1 MFMNRNLSKIV
12 IIACILSTS
21 IPTPAADWPQ
31 WGGTNNRNMV
41 SQEKNLPDSFEPDRE
56 KASAQ
61 GSSGSKAE
69 NVKWIA
75 RLGAYAYGNPTVAD
89 GRVFVGTNAH
99 TLSKDPRFD
108 YNKGGLLK
116 CFDEADGRLLWQLP
130 TPERRKLPPK
140 IHFTHQYLGIC
151 SSPTVDGDRLYIV
164 TSANEIVCLD
174 VRGQANGNDGPFM
187 DEARYM
193 AGPGKTP
200 VKLNEKD
207 GDIIWRFDLID
218 ELGVFPHDAASCSAL
233 IVGDMLYVGTSNG
246 VDEPHAKVLA
256 PQAPSLIVLD
266 KFTGR
271 LLATDA
277 ENIGTRLWHAQW
289 ASPSSGKVGDKILIF
304 FGGGD
309 GICYAFEALA
319 AAPDKPVHLKKVF
332 SYDGNPPE
340 YKFRDGKPIP
350 YYDGDR
356 RKSGSPNKNDGSYIG
371 PNQIIATP
379 VFHEGRVYV
388 AIGQDPA
395 HGRGKG
401 MLHCIDASKTGDI
414 TKTGV
419 IWTYA
424 DIDRSMATAAV
435 HDGLVYVV
443 DVAGRLHCVD
453 AETGKR
459 CWVYETNDETWG
471 GPLFADG
478 KLYFGNKRRVYI
490 MAAGRTPKLLSAI
503 RLSAPAFSTPV
514 AANGVL
520 YVASNRYLWATH
532 LTQ

>member
-1 MFMNRNLSKIV
+1 MLLNRTLLQV
-12 IIACILSTS
+12 AFAVCILSTS
-21 IPTPAADWPQ
+21 FSAPAADWPQ

-41 SQEKNLPDSFEPDRE
+41 SQEKGLPDSFEPDRK
-56 KASAQ
+56 KASGQ
-61 GSSGSKAE
+61 GNNGQKAR

-89 GRVFVGTNAH
+89 GRVFVGTNAQ
-99 TLSKDPRFD
+99 TLSADPRFD
-108 YNKGGLLK
+108 FTKGGLVK
-116 CFDEADGRLLWQLP
+116 CFDEAGGKLLWQLP
-130 TPERRKLPPK
+130 VPERRKLPPRM
-140 IHFTHQYLGIC
+140 HFGHQYLGVC
-151 SSPTVDGDRLYIV
+151 SSPTVDGGRVYVV
-164 TSANEIVCLD
+164 TSANEVVCLD

-193 AGPGKTP
+193 AGTGKKP
-200 VKLNEKD
+200 IKLTEKD

-246 VDEPHAKVLA
+246 VDKAHTKVLA
-256 PQAPSLIVLD
+256 PQAPTLIVLD
-266 KFTGR
+266 KMTGR

-277 ENIGTRLWHAQW
+277 EKIGTRMWHAQW
-289 ASPSSGKVGDKILIF
+289 SSPSSGKVGDKTLIF

-319 AAPDKPVHLKKVF
+319 AAGEKPVHLKKVW

-340 YKFRDGKPIP
+340 FRFRDGKPIP
-350 YYDGDR
+350 YYQGDR
-356 RKSGSPNKNDGSYIG
+356 RKSNSPNKNDGNYIG
-371 PNQIIATP
+371 PSQIIATP

-419 IWTYA
+419 IWTY
-424 DIDRSMATAAV
+424 DGIDRSLATAAIA
-435 HDGLVYVV
+435 DGLLYIV

-459 CWVYETNDETWG
+459 RWVYETNDETWG
-471 GPLFADG
+471 GPLVADG
-478 KLYFGNKRRVYI
+478 KLYFGNKRKLYI
-490 MAAGRTPKLLSAI
+490 MAAGRKPKLLNSM
-503 RLSAPAFSTPV
+503 RLSSPVYSTPI

-532 LTQ
+532 LTP